1 MCEKDIL
8 SAAEN
13 DVQQEDAAY
22 GCIFCITGNEQIVA
36 DQIQLACPEACA
48 VTMRQLKYR
57 THKKVKTRT
66 EDGSL
71 RARMK
76 AL

>member
-13 DVQQEDAAY
+13 DVQQEDPAY

-36 DQIQLACPEACA
+36 DQIQLACPEVCA
-48 VTMRQLKYR
+48 VTMR
-57 THKKVKTRT
+57 
-66 EDGSL
+66 
-71 RARMK
+71 
-76 AL
+76 